1 MKKIIVFFMTL
12 VLIFTMT
19 GCGKKPS
26 AKIENEDIRRSSYK
40 FNLTVDDL
48 DIVTKGSVLVNFYKI
63 SKKDEVLVSTKTL
76 TTFSESVSVTGLDSD
91 TEYRCDVVC
100 TYNKK
105 SHIIYSWIVK
115 TKKDGTEFDPIKIT
129 TANELVENITKDY
142 SEDAYY
148 ELDADIDFTTYSNKD
163 DEGNEIAFEGLS
175 LTSSQAF
182 AGTLKGNNH
191 TIKNVNIS
199 SSASYN
205 GFFGYFKGTLED
217 VKFEDISVTV
227 NRDSSTTTYTGSVCG
242 YAYQA
247 KFINVEV
254 VNSTLTVS
262 AKTQYTGGVVG
273 YSFATNLINCSNKNT
288 NITSKALNGTTSYV
302 GGLTSWIQ
310 QNSSDKYGKIMN
322 ATVEGTINIS
332 ETKALYYGGLVALA
346 KTGSTIER
354 SIANINATISTY
366 DKVEAGGLIGNVK
379 MDDSKIADRIKN
391 VVAKGNINYSTMKE
405 DADVQIDGDV
415 IIGGII
421 GSATGVKLSNA
432 YSEMELV
439 IKAQIKNSHNLY
451 SSLVFGEGYD
461 VHTTLSNAIV
471 NGTINYDT
479 TGSEDEVKPQF
490 HGFDGSVYI
499 DSEGYEK
506 PMSIIDDATVKYVK
520 IKINESEYAEYI
532 AIKDAVSSANWNT
545 AIWNVK
551 DDGDKLIISF
561 N

>member
-1 MKKIIVFFMTL
+1 MKKIIIFFMTL

-40 FNLTVDDL
+40 FNLSVDDL

-129 TANELVENITKDY
+129 TANELVENLTKDY

-148 ELDADIDFTTYSNKD
+148 ELDADIDFSTYSNKD
-163 DEGNEIAFEGLS
+163 EEGQEIAFEGLS

-217 VKFEDISVTV
+217 VKFENINVTV
-227 NRDSSTTTYTGSVCG
+227 TRDSSTTTYTGAVCG

-247 KFINVEV
+247 KFINVDLTS
-254 VNSTLTVS
+254 STLTVD
-262 AKTQYTGGVVG
+262 AKTQYTGGLVG
-273 YSFATNLINCSNKNT
+273 YSFATNLINCNNKVLT
-288 NITSKALNGTTSYV
+288 LTSKATGGTTSYV

-310 QNSSDKYGKIMN
+310 QNSSGKYGKIMN
-322 ATVEGTINIS
+322 STVDGIINVS
-332 ETKALYYGGLVALA
+332 ETKTLYYGGLVALA

-354 SIANINATISTY
+354 SIADINATLSTY
-366 DKVEAGGLIGNVK
+366 DKVEAGGLVGDVK

-391 VVAKGNINYSTMKE
+391 VVAKGKINYSTMKE
-405 DADVQIDGDV
+405 EVAVQTDGDV
-415 IIGGII
+415 IIGGLI

-439 IKAQIKNSHNLY
+439 IIAQIKNEKNLY
-451 SSLVFGEGYD
+451 ASLVFGEGYD
-461 VHTTLSNAIV
+461 VHTTLSNTIV
-471 NGTINYDT
+471 NGTISYDT
-479 TGSEDEVKPQF
+479 TGSGDEVKPQV
-490 HGFDGSVYI
+490 HGFDGSVFI
-499 DSEGYEK
+499 DGEGYEK

-520 IKINESEYAEYI
+520 IKINDSEFAEPIEI
-532 AIKDAVSSANWNT
+532 ADATAAANWDL
-545 AIWNVK
+545 AIWNVTV
-551 DDGDKLIISF
+551 DENKLKVIF